1 MCVLSYTAWAL
12 RRDGYSSQLLTRSLG
27 VRARR
32 PTRSALVYICTY
44 GRTHACENSWLPRIE
59 CMISQQFTR
68 ARITSRLIGEIGR

>member
-12 RRDGYSSQLLTRSLG
+12 RRDGYSSQLFTRSLVG
-27 VRARR
+27 
-32 PTRSALVYICTY
+32 SHALVYAY
-44 GRTHACENSWLPRIE
+44 VRTAGCQTE

>member
-12 RRDGYSSQLLTRSLG
+12 RRDGYSSQLFTRSLVG
-27 VRARR
+27 
-32 PTRSALVYICTY
+32 SHALVYA
-44 GRTHACENSWLPRIE
+44 RENRLPRTE